1 MAKTV
6 TLYTIGSGQKTA
18 RDFFTLLAQSG
29 VKRVL
34 DIRLNNTSQLAGYTK
49 KTDLEYFLGAIAR
62 IDYRHMTEFAPTEAL
77 MDGYKSK
84 KLTWQEYADEYARIL
99 ADRQALDRL
108 DASLFDAA
116 CLLCSEPKATGC
128 HRRLLAEHLATK
140 IPGLK
145 IIHL

>member
-1 MAKTV
+1 M

-18 RDFFTLLAQSG
+18 RNFFTLLRQNG
-29 VKRVL
+29 VKLVL

-49 KTDLEYFLGAIAR
+49 KPDLEYFLGAIAG
-62 IDYRHMTEFAPTEAL
+62 IGYRHMTEFAPTEAL

-84 KLTWQEYADEYARIL
+84 KLTWQEYADQYARIL

-108 DASLFDAA
+108 DPALFADA

-128 HRRLLAEHLATK
+128 HRRLLAEHLAAR
-140 IPGLK
+140 IPGLT
-145 IIHL
+145 IVHL